1 MWDPVN
7 VLYTYICTSCI
18 IKISDIKAINIS
30 TLCGLNSLDIR
41 CQKEIAHL
49 DVVKLISIRN
59 ITVLPIAKYSC
70 KFTYMKVVSRSTA
83 PSFAGIIEILPR
95 LLGHNFYP
103 QYLHSKVIF
112 HCFLKYIA
120 FIYYIP
126 VCFVA
131 VYTNLGA
138 EHSTKNID
146 FKQELSVF
154 KRFQRLIG

>member
-1 MWDPVN
+1 MRDPVN
-7 VLYTYICTSCI
+7 LLYTYICTSGI

-41 CQKEIAHL
+41 CQKETAPFVCGKIDKYQEHKCVAY
-49 DVVKLISIRN
+49 R
-59 ITVLPIAKYSC
+59 AKYSC

-83 PSFAGIIEILPR
+83 PSFTGIIEILPR

-131 VYTNLGA
+131 VYT
-138 EHSTKNID
+138 KP
-146 FKQELSVF
+146 
-154 KRFQRLIG
+154 RR